1 MARVTEILAQK
12 VVDLL
17 TVTPDTT
24 VIAAAEQMNSKGT
37 GSVLVIEE
45 GMLVGIFT
53 ERDLMRRVVAV
64 RLDPAAT
71 TVRQVMTTALVTA
84 SPEATISDCGA
95 LMSERRIRHLPV
107 VQADHVLGVITT
119 GDLLA
124 WELKE
129 QKSVI
134 EQLESFVFYVRQ

>member
-1 MARVTEILAQK
+1 MARVNEILAQK

-17 TVTPDTT
+17 TVTPDMT
-24 VIAAAEQMNSKGT
+24 VIEAAEQMNAKGT
-37 GSVLVIEE
+37 GSVLVLEA
-45 GMLVGIFT
+45 GHLVGIFT

-71 TVRQVMTTALVTA
+71 SIRQVMTTALVTA
-84 SPEATISDCGA
+84 NPEASVGDCGT

-107 VQADHVLGVITT
+107 VRGDQILGVITT